1 MLDVTARQCI
11 AVMYKKA
18 LCSMLIITLGQSKLI
33 WRVMQMIV
41 GVLIHLIWSI
51 LIGMSNR
58 DHRHLAKAIRAQL
71 WSIAVSKGQF
81 VKLRSDGPFEWFQN
95 INSSVIGIILLAH
108 IIYLQ
113 NNRNLKVK
121 SMSEIKYEYHETS
134 EDQCSII

>member
-1 MLDVTARQCI
+1 
-11 AVMYKKA
+11 MYKKA

-121 SMSEIKYEYHETS
+121 SMSEIKFEYYETS
-134 EDQCSII
+134 EDQSSIIYISDKVF